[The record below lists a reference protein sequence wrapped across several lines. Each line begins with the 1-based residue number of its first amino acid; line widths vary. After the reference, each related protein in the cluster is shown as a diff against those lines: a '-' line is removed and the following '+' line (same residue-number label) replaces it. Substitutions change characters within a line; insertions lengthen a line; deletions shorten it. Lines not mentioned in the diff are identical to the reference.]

1 MLAESYTDGEKN
13 FTIFTVAK
21 MEEGP
26 WKSEEK
32 VGWEILPFETSKES
46 F

>member
-1 MLAESYTDGEKN
+1 MLVEIYADAEKY
-13 FTIFTVAK
+13 FTIFAVAK
-21 MEEGP
+21 MEEEP

-32 VGWEILPFETSKES
+32 VGWEILPFETSKGS